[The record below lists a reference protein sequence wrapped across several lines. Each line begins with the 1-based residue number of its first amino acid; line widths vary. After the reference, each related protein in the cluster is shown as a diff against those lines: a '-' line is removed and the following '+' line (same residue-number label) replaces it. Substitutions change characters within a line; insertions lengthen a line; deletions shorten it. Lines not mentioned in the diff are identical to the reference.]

1 MKYMALVAALAATQ
15 AGAQDYPV
23 TITHKFGST
32 TITAPPERVAT
43 VDYNGAD
50 NLLALGVQPVLVRYW
65 WGDNPRAVWPWAD
78 VLMDD
83 NPEIIRDTLDFE
95 QIAAT
100 RPDVITAIY
109 SGITEAEYEKL
120 SLIAPVVA
128 VPEGVGDYA
137 LGWESQ
143 ARLIGLATGHV
154 DEAEAQITA
163 LEQRLEDMRGA
174 YPNWQG
180 RTVTLGAV
188 FKDSS
193 WLYTPNDP
201 RVQLLNQM
209 GFENNADVA
218 ALRDTGK
225 FTVPLSEEV
234 IAPFQS
240 DLLVWMTTVG
250 PEGVYDLSF
259 RPVLP
264 AVQEEREVILGFRTA
279 AALSHASLLSLPY
292 ALDQIEPVIARAMA
306 EGVPPQEAVTE

>member
-1 MKYMALVAALAATQ
+1 MKYIALTAALVSTQ
-15 AGAQDYPV
+15 AVAQDYPV
-23 TITHKFGST
+23 TITHKFGAT
-32 TITAPPERVAT
+32 TIPAAPERVAT

-65 WGDNPRAVWPWAD
+65 WGDYPRAVWPWAD
-78 VLMDD
+78 ALLEDD
-83 NPEIIRDTLDFE
+83 PEIVRDTLNFE

-137 LGWESQ
+137 LDWENQ
-143 ARLIGLATGHV
+143 ARIIGLATGHA
-154 DEAEAQITA
+154 DEAEAQIAA
-163 LEQRLEDMRGA
+163 LKQRLEDMRDA
-174 YPNWQG
+174 YPDWQG

-188 FKDSS
+188 FEDSS

-209 GFENNADVA
+209 GFENNADVE

-259 RPVLP
+259 RPILP
-264 AVQEEREVILGFRTA
+264 AVQEEREVILGSRTA

-306 EGVPPQEAVTE
+306 DGVSPQDAVTQ